1 MIYCRID
8 RVIMSQC
15 VKGISHN
22 IVSEPQIVN
31 DDNVMFT
38 YVKS

>member
-1 MIYCRID
+1 
-8 RVIMSQC
+8 MSQC

-22 IVSEPQIVN
+22 IVSELQIVN

-38 YVKS
+38 YIT